1 MTVSEALREI
11 GIQFDRGYASPA
23 NSEYIILKQWGVC
36 ISRLGHLCNIEFK
49 CPLTKELE
57 YEVNR
62 MFTAL
67 YRLHIFKRKYR
78 YYADRLFSVDDCVRP
93 IFRTEDRPGQVYRLE
108 LEKQEARSELAADLE
123 DLLEVL

>member
-11 GIQFDRGYASPA
+11 GVPFDRGYVLTP
-23 NSEYIILKQWGVC
+23 NSEHIIFKQWGVC
-36 ISRLGHLCNIEFK
+36 INRLGHLCNVEFK

-57 YEVNR
+57 HEVNR

-78 YYADRLFSVDDCVRP
+78 YYDSKLFSADDCVRP
-93 IFRTEDRPGQVYRLE
+93 ISRIEDRPGQVYRLE
-108 LEKQEARSELAADLE
+108 LEKQEANSKLAADLE